1 MGPAVVNS
9 SAIAAHSW
17 VGLRI
22 MRRAR
27 SSQPGSLGSGMGFRA
42 AGLAAILGAEP
53 VRGGVGP
60 RGGCAG
66 PRGAVGP
73 RGGCTGVGMLDPRGV
88 GDSTRYKRRHT
99 THVTRRTSHEASE
112 APSCN
117 VGCATCDV
125 GHMALGR
132 MTIQ

>member
-42 AGLAAILGAEP
+42 AGLAAILGAAP

-73 RGGCTGVGMLDPRGV
+73 RGGCTGVGMGIPAVWVIPQDTKG
-88 GDSTRYKRRHT
+88 
-99 THVTRRTSHEASE
+99 VTRRTSHDARHTKLRRH
-112 APSCN
+112 PR
-117 VGCATCDV
+117 VTWDV
-125 GHMALGR
+125 RRVTWVTWRWGA
-132 MTIQ
+132 

>member
-73 RGGCTGVGMLDPRGV
+73 RGGCTGVGMLVPGVWVIPQDTRGI
-88 GDSTRYKRRHT
+88 TRHT
-99 THVTRRTSHEASE
+99 SHVTR
-112 APSCN
+112 
-117 VGCATCDV
+117 GCLRSIV
-125 GHMALGR
+125 
-132 MTIQ
+132 

>member
-9 SAIAAHSW
+9 SAIAAHSR

-27 SSQPGSLGSGMGFRA
+27 SSQPGSLGSGLGFGA
-42 AGLAAILGAEP
+42 AGLAAILGPEP
-53 VRGGVGP
+53 VRDGVGP

-73 RGGCTGVGMLDPRGV
+73 RGGCTGVGMLFPPVWAIPQD
-88 GDSTRYKRRHT
+88 TKR
-99 THVTRRTSHEASE
+99 VTRRTSHEASE

-117 VGCATCDV
+117 V
-125 GHMALGR
+125 
-132 MTIQ
+132 

>member
-17 VGLRI
+17 FGLRI

-27 SSQPGSLGSGMGFRA
+27 SSQPGSLGSGLGFGA

-73 RGGCTGVGMLDPRGV
+73 RGGCTGVGMLFPPVWAIPQD
-88 GDSTRYKRRHT
+88 TR
-99 THVTRRTSHEASE
+99 HVTRPTSQEQRCTTFGGTLIERVVVGRAS
-112 APSCN
+112 
-117 VGCATCDV
+117 CDV
-125 GHMALGR
+125 R
-132 MTIQ
+132 